1 MNEVAMKSKK
11 SKLKAVVA
19 ANLIALTSW
28 LLPLTASAATI
39 WSRPCKDKAGC
50 FGLFIQGVIQPG
62 DDAKLDEEIRNKSV
76 KSATVALDSLG
87 GNLLTGLSIGRLVR
101 QKGYTTI
108 VPNGA
113 TCTSACAVIWLAGSA
128 RQAEK
133 NARVGFH
140 AAYYTD
146 KKGRALG
153 ESGMGNALV
162 GAYYADLGLSDL
174 AIAFLT
180 KSSPGEITWLN
191 IGEATKL
198 GIKAEIVDASK
209 PVLIAPEEVPQKP
222 QPQLHKK
229 LEGQKYSLE
238 E

>member
-1 MNEVAMKSKK
+1 MKTEVA
-11 SKLKAVVA
+11 AG
-19 ANLIALTSW
+19 LIALTS
-28 LLPLTASAATI
+28 LLPATASAATI
-39 WSRPCKDKAGC
+39 FSRPCKDKAGC

-62 DDAKLDEEIRNKSV
+62 DEAKFDLEIKKLGV
-76 KSATVALDSLG
+76 KSATVALDSPG
-87 GNLLTGLSIGRLVR
+87 GNLFTGLTIGRLVH

-113 TCTSACAVIWLAGSA
+113 TCASACAMIWLAGSA

-133 NARVGFH
+133 SARVGFH

-153 ESGMGNALV
+153 EAGMGNALV

-174 AIAFLT
+174 AIAYLT
-180 KSSPGEITWLN
+180 KSSPSGMTWLN
-191 IGEATKL
+191 ISDATKL
-198 GIKAEIVDASK
+198 GIKAELVDASK
-209 PVLIAPEEVPQKP
+209 PVLVGPEDAPQQKP
-222 QPQLHKK
+222 QPQKK
-229 LEGQKYSLE
+229 VKISEGQTRNSE